1 MTRIRLLLLTAVWA
15 SLGLAG
21 CHQRYFMTEDDF
33 KHYRHQ
39 ALNLPPQAVD
49 PVDFNPHLEAL
60 KPATILHP
68 EGQKRHISL
77 AECVALSLENGR
89 TGRLFADTPF
99 FLGGL
104 PRGGVGNA
112 GNLSDSIR
120 VFAFD
125 PALQAT
131 EIEEALSKFDARWQT
146 SMVWNK
152 IDRPI
157 GTALETFQAFGQN
170 EILQDT
176 ASFETDLIKPLPTGG
191 LAGITYRTD
200 YELSNLNPRVNPAYR
215 PSLEFSF
222 EQPLLQGAGVAI
234 NQLRSSHPGSLRN
247 PFATGGRV
255 PGILLTRIAYDQS
268 QVEFERQVE
277 EMLFRVEEGYW
288 RLYFAYWDL
297 YSRETALRQAHE
309 AWQIAKIRYDVGKVT
324 LQDLADVEE
333 QFQFFRGQRVQSLAG
348 VLEAERRLRYLV
360 GLPADD
366 GSRLIPMDPPT
377 IAPFQPDWNVAIA
390 EALANRHELILTRQ
404 DIQAAQLAVIREKD
418 FLLPDL
424 RTFGS
429 YTFNSVGN
437 RLDGRENNNAL
448 RNLTEGRHQNWTL
461 GARAEIPL
469 GFREAHASVRRAELQ
484 LALRVAFLRDLE
496 EKIAFS
502 VTRSYRELFQFH
514 EEIRIQRARR
524 LAATQELELRQ
535 QEWIVGRGREE
546 GGPIPLV
553 LRNLLDAQRTWADAL
568 QAEQLAISNYNIALA
583 DFEASKG
590 TMLEHDNV
598 IIVEGQLPACAQ
610 ARAAEHIRERLR
622 SPILS
627 DGSHGHDGHG
637 GDDCLPCTTEGGQAV
652 LPKLP
657 AGEPVPLP
665 MVLNEK
671 HGKAIQQLPEKLSM
685 PLEGKPAVAPLR
697 EKSLLPSRS
706 LLPPVEPEPILT
718 PPLLQ
723 TTPPAVRR

>member
-1 MTRIRLLLLTAVWA
+1 MTRIRLLLLTAVSA

-49 PVDFNPHLEAL
+49 PVDFNPHVEAL
-60 KPATILHP
+60 KPATILNP
-68 EGQKRHISL
+68 EGKKRHISL

-104 PRGGVGNA
+104 PRGGAGNA
-112 GNLSDSIR
+112 AGFTDSIR

-131 EIEEALSKFDARWQT
+131 EIEESLSKFDARWQT

-152 IDRPI
+152 VDRPI

-170 EILQDT
+170 DILQDT

-255 PGILLTRIAYDQS
+255 PGILLTRIAYEQS
-268 QVEFERQVE
+268 QVDFKRQVE

-297 YSRETALRQAHE
+297 YSRETALRQLHL
-309 AWQIAKIRYDVGKVT
+309 AWQSLKISVDAGKEAPQRL
-324 LQDLADVEE
+324 LQLQQEFE
-333 QFQFFRGQRVQSLAG
+333 SFRGERLQSLAG

-377 IAPFQPDWNVAIA
+377 IAPFQPDWSVAIA
-390 EALANRHELILTRQ
+390 EALANRYELILTRQ

-418 FLLPDL
+418 FLLPDV

-429 YTFNSVGN
+429 YGFNSVGK
-437 RLDGRENNNAL
+437 RLDGREDNNAL

-469 GFREAHASVRRAELQ
+469 GFREAHAAVRRAELQ
-484 LALRVAFLRDLE
+484 LAERVAFLRDLE

-502 VTRSYRELFQFH
+502 VTRSYRELFQFR

-524 LAATQELELRQ
+524 LAAAQELEIRTF
-535 QEWIVGRGREE
+535 EVVAGRAIP
-546 GGPIPLV
+546 GGLD
-553 LRNLLDAQRTWADAL
+553 LLQAVRSWADAL
-568 QAEQLAISNYNIALA
+568 RNEQLAVSNYNIALA

-590 TMLEHDNV
+590 TILEHDNV
-598 IIVEGQLPACAQ
+598 VIVEGQLPACAQ

-622 SPILS
+622 SPVLS
-627 DGSHGHDGHG
+627 DGTHGHDGHG
-637 GDDCLPCTTEGGQAV
+637 DDNECLPCTTEGGQAV
-652 LPKLP
+652 LPKLLP
-657 AGEPVPLP
+657 SSEPVPLP
-665 MVLNEK
+665 LVLSDK
-671 HGKAIQQLPEKLSM
+671 HDKAIQQLPEKLSM
-685 PLEGKPAVAPLR
+685 PLEGRPAIAPLQ
-697 EKSLLPSRS
+697 EKPLPPSRS

-723 TTPPAVRR
+723 TTPPAVKR